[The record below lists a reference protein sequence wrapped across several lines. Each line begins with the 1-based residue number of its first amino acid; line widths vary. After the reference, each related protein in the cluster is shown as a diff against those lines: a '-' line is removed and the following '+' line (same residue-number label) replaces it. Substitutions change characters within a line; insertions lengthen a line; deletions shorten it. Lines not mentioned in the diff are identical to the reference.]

1 LGASILEV
9 IELIHE
15 LITLDQELMT
25 LDVGEPVVEEPV
37 VVAVVVTVE
46 VVLVGGGLVLLHA
59 VPMPPIAMT
68 AIMPAVAAS

>member
-1 LGASILEV
+1 M
-9 IELIHE
+9 IELTHE

-25 LDVGEPVVEEPV
+25 LDVGPPVVEAPV

-46 VVLVGGGLVLLHA
+46 VVLVGGGLVLLLHA

-68 AIMPAVAAS
+68 AIIPAVAAN

>member
-1 LGASILEV
+1 M

-25 LDVGEPVVEEPV
+25 LDVGRPVVDAPV

-46 VVLVGGGLVLLHA
+46 VVLVGGGVVLLLQA
-59 VPMPPIAMT
+59 VSMQPIAMM
-68 AIMPAVAAS
+68 AKIPAVAAN